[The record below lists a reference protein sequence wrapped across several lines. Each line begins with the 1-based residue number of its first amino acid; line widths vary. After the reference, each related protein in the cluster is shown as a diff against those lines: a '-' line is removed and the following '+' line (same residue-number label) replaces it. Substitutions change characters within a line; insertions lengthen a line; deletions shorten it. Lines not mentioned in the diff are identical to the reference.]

1 MRRFPHRGL
10 HLKKFFNGLLVY
22 YYSEI
27 MAEKKGTSRRKSA
40 TYLFFG
46 GALFCCLSHT
56 RHLEHAVFWL
66 ITSQRLAMST
76 TCSNIT
82 LFSTRTPCDDGAN
95 KAFEYKITGCSFGG
109 QRFLEIQKKSRLQK
123 FLLDTRHLIFK
134 AAAQQIHF

>member
-1 MRRFPHRGL
+1 MKICGAFHTVDCT
-10 HLKKFFNGLLVY
+10 LKSFLMGSSWCIIIPK
-22 YYSEI
+22 SWR
-27 MAEKKGTSRRKSA
+27 RRKGHHGRKVQLI
-40 TYLFFG
+40 YFW

-95 KAFEYKITGCSFGG
+95 KAFEYKITGCYFEGR
-109 QRFLEIQKKSRLQK
+109 RFQDIKKVSSTKCFVRYKTLK
-123 FLLDTRHLIFK
+123 F
-134 AAAQQIHF
+134 